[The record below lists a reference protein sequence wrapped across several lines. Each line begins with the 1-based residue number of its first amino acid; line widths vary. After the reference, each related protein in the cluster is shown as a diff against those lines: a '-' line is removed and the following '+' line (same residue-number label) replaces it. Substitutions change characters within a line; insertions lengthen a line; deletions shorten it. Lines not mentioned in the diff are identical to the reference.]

1 MGEVVNLNVV
11 RRVPIESQTLI
22 SFALLREI
30 RNRIDGLASGAG
42 FVHLRDA
49 DTGTAISVY
58 VQDGHAVRWVAN
70 GPCTESEAF
79 QQACRFEGEMRRQI
93 KPYR

>member
-30 RNRIDGLASGAG
+30 RNRIDGLNSGVG

-49 DTGTAISVY
+49 DTELRSVFMFRTGTPH
-58 VQDGHAVRWVAN
+58 G
-70 GPCTESEAF
+70 G
-79 QQACRFEGEMRRQI
+79 
-93 KPYR
+93 